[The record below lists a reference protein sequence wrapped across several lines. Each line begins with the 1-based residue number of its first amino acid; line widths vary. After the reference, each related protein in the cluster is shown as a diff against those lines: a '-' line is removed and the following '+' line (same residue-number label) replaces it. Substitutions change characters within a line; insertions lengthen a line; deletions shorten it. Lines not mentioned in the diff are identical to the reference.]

1 MKESFI
7 FLCSEISRE
16 NAITLIKW
24 LRDEEVRRY
33 LSDSQSVSNDIEQVV
48 NRVNLPILTH
58 LFNQNGRFYMA
69 YNKQNVPVGFVR
81 LIKKGDAYEIII
93 VIGDRDN
100 WNKKMGTSVILESIK
115 IAFFE
120 FRAQKITAKIYE
132 ENKRSIRAFINA
144 GFKLEREASN
154 LKIYS
159 LTIEHYLKQ
168 LKGELAVSTDIY
180 ITNIDR
186 DRIKKIL
193 DKMSESNQ
201 SPDESVKKLGG
212 ELGRAII
219 VDSQQVPR
227 EVITMN
233 SKALLQLNDEDI
245 EVSLVYPEDADLS
258 AMKLSIFSPIGTAI
272 LGYKE
277 GSTVEWEVPSG
288 TSKIHIKKI
297 LYQPEAAGDDDL

>member
-1 MKESFI
+1 
-7 FLCSEISRE
+7 
-16 NAITLIKW
+16 
-24 LRDEEVRRY
+24 
-33 LSDSQSVSNDIEQVV
+33 
-48 NRVNLPILTH
+48 
-58 LFNQNGRFYMA
+58 
-69 YNKQNVPVGFVR
+69 
-81 LIKKGDAYEIII
+81 
-93 VIGDRDN
+93 
-100 WNKKMGTSVILESIK
+100 MGTSVICESVK

-120 FRAQKITAKIYE
+120 FRSQKITAKIYE

-144 GFKLEREASN
+144 GFKLECEASN

-159 LTIEHYLKQ
+159 LTVEQYLRQ
-168 LKGELAVSTDIY
+168 LKGVPAMSTDIY

-186 DRIKKIL
+186 NRINKIL
-193 DKMSESNQ
+193 DKMSESKQ

-297 LYQPEAAGDDDL
+297 LYQPEAAGDYDL

>member
-58 LFNQNGRFYMA
+58 LFNQNSRFYMA

-100 WNKKMGTSVILESIK
+100 WNKKMGTSVIRESIK

-168 LKGELAVSTDIY
+168 LKGEPAMSTDIY

-245 EVSLVYPEDADLS
+245 EVSLVYPEDADLG

-288 TSKIHIKKI
+288 ISEIHIKKI
-297 LYQPEAAGDDDL
+297 LYQPEAAGDYDL